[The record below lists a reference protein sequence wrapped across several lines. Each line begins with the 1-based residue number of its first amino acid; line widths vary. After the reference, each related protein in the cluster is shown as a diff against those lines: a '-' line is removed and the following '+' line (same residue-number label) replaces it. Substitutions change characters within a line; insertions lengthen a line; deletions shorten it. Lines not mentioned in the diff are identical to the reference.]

1 MTGFNAAYGAVFT
14 AVKAKLT
21 YVPAIPYSA
30 AIPAHDGI
38 PEVPEVLAVPASG
51 VASLKTV
58 VLGEQFT
65 LGDLPKAIINAE
77 ESPINQAALGSSLS
91 VKVNFSVICVI
102 RDYAPKDWFIDIIPV
117 MADVVDAI
125 LADRSLSGSVMDVT
139 PTGFYPGDLKFDDKL
154 FFGGVVRFS
163 AELLFTP

>member
-1 MTGFNAAYGAVFT
+1 MGFLNSYRNVFS
-14 AVKAKLT
+14 AVKSMLT
-21 YVPAIPYSA
+21 YVPAIPHVPA
-30 AIPAHDGI
+30 VPAHDGL

-51 VASLKTV
+51 VASLGTV

-65 LGDLPKAIINAE
+65 LGALPKAIINAE
-77 ESPINQAALGSSLS
+77 GSPIDQATLGSMLS
-91 VKVNFSVICVI
+91 VKVNFTVVCVI

-125 LADRSLSGSVMDVT
+125 LADRTLKGTVMDVT
-139 PTGFYPGDLKFDDKL
+139 PTAFYPGEIKFDDKL

-163 AELLFTP
+163 AELLYIPS